1 MFELATTC
9 YQLRR
14 SRSLCALRRRSEP
27 MLPESPPGVSN
38 SISAALWCFSASLS
52 WWVDVALRDRVNLKV
67 GAETNREHTRRRRRG
82 RSSGE

>member
-9 YQLRR
+9 YLFAEVP
-14 SRSLCALRRRSEP
+14 LMCALRRRSEP
-27 MLPESPPGVSN
+27 MLPESQPGVSN

-67 GAETNREHTRRRRRG
+67 GAETNREHTRRRR
-82 RSSGE
+82 